1 MTNFACYM
9 LHKSVPVMLLVSVQS
24 GYVGHLLIRQLKVED
39 VDILCNVGRITAAGD
54 GYHPAL
60 IVPAQDDLH

>member
-9 LHKSVPVMLLVSVQS
+9 LHKSVPVILLVSVQS

-39 VDILCNVGRITAAGD
+39 VDILCNVGRSSFLYSGSA
-54 GYHPAL
+54 P
-60 IVPAQDDLH
+60 VR

>member
-1 MTNFACYM
+1 
-9 LHKSVPVMLLVSVQS
+9 MLLVSVQS

-39 VDILCNVGRITAAGD
+39 VDILCNVCRITAAGD

-60 IVPAQDDLH
+60 IVLAQDYLH